1 MASFTQVPAKN
12 KQGYKWVCTKE
23 GPPDPVSGKRNQI
36 ARRADTKKEAEAR
49 VDKVLK
55 ALKEDGINEK
65 KNKNLPFIHVAE
77 EWLETY
83 KRTKVKKNTIRLRGN
98 SIATLNKYIK
108 NLNIDKITPKKHQSI
123 LNDLFDKGYAKST
136 IEGVHVT
143 ANLIY
148 KHAIKEKYRK
158 DNPATGATIPV
169 KRRTVEEIE
178 ANPIEEKYLE
188 SHELTEFLNAV
199 RKYGLDQDKEM
210 FYLLAFTGMRIGEA
224 LALKWTDIN
233 FETHRIRVTKTMYNE
248 NNNMREFEL
257 QPPKTDA
264 SIRDFDVD
272 EDITNMLQNH
282 YKTQTKLK
290 MATRHLLP
298 EYYDSNFVFTHDNGY
313 PLVYKHIANRMERVM
328 RKTNIHKHAT
338 SHIFRHTHVSMMAE
352 AGVDLA
358 TIMAR
363 VGHDDPKTTLQIYTH
378 VTKKME
384 KNATQ
389 KVKIVFADLL
399 KAAALQEM

>member
-1 MASFTQVPAKN
+1 MASFSQVPAKN
-12 KQGYKWVCTKE
+12 KQGYKWICTKD
-23 GPPDPVSGKRNQI
+23 GPPDPVTGKRNQI

-49 VDKVLK
+49 VDKVLR

-65 KNKNLPFIHVAE
+65 KVKGLPFYKVAD
-77 EWLETY
+77 EWHEAY
-83 KRTKVKKNTIRLRGN
+83 KRTGVKKNTIRLRRD
-98 SIATLNKYIK
+98 SINTLCRFIK
-108 NLNIDKITPKKHQSI
+108 NVNIDKITHNQHQKI
-123 LNDLFDKGYAKST
+123 LDTLFDEGYAKST

-148 KHAIKEKYRK
+148 KYAIRMKYRK
-158 DNPATGATIPV
+158 ENPATGAKIPI
-169 KRRTVEEIE
+169 KKLTVEEIE

-188 SHELTEFLNAV
+188 STELTEFLNAV
-199 RKYGLDQDKEM
+199 QKYGLDQDKEM

-224 LALKWTDIN
+224 LALKWTDLN
-233 FETHRIRVTKTMYNE
+233 FDTKRLRITKTMYNE
-248 NNNMREFEL
+248 NNNMKDYEL

-264 SIRDFDVD
+264 SIRDFEVD
-272 EDITNMLQNH
+272 EDIMKMLQAH
-282 YKTQTKLK
+282 HKTLTKIK

-298 EYYDSNFVFTHDNGY
+298 EYHDGNFVFAHDNGY
-313 PLVYKHIANRMERVM
+313 PLVYKHIANRMDRIL
-328 RKTNIHKHAT
+328 RKTSITKHAT
-338 SHIFRHTHVSMMAE
+338 SHIFRHTHVSMLAE
-352 AGVDLA
+352 AGVDLP

-389 KVKIVFADLL
+389 KVKSAFSDLL
-399 KAAALQEM
+399 KGAALQEM